1 MAPRALVGALA
12 LPARAARSRDQH
24 RYKQNAKFF
33 TRLFSPQ
40 KRELGGLRAETAFRQ
55 RAWHWS
61 AWGDPDQTR
70 KDHEKDDAHPTNRAS
85 PASWPHEAMWRRAM
99 CPFIP
104 TTPDRHRA
112 PAASRVIRPP
122 PLEPHYVVRL
132 RNGAV
137 FEHRDSPPD
146 PRADV
151 PAVDGRS
158 HETRAYKSD
167 GAAGRR
173 SVSSHPRL
181 PAPGAWSASG
191 PRGGG
196 PGVRDP

>member
-1 MAPRALVGALA
+1 
-12 LPARAARSRDQH
+12 
-24 RYKQNAKFF
+24 
-33 TRLFSPQ
+33 
-40 KRELGGLRAETAFRQ
+40 
-55 RAWHWS
+55 
-61 AWGDPDQTR
+61 
-70 KDHEKDDAHPTNRAS
+70 
-85 PASWPHEAMWRRAM
+85 M

-104 TTPDRHRA
+104 TTPHRHRA

-196 PGVRDP
+196 PEARDPNFSIVHSAHAAAWHGRSLLLLRSLSDHGFGRDHQAGDRRGVLQRDPHDLRRIDNAGV